1 MLDPCVIHDT
11 TRLNCGGAQPAS
23 TEHTT
28 DPQEQIT
35 MTGQT
40 AVNLMGF
47 GALRA
52 AARSVT
58 ILGLLLVGALIPVA
72 HAQLVPSVTASPPA
86 GAASTTSGL
95 ERAQRQVDNVYKWI
109 KLADKPKPAAP
120 TPATAP
126 APAARPAAPKPA
138 VVQAPT
144 PQAVPAAAAAS
155 LAPPEVIAP
164 QVVAAPA
171 PEPTPVVAPPPVQV
185 AKAAE
190 PVVEEETP
198 LRIISQ
204 EQPTVP
210 RDLRNDLENAK
221 VTMAFLVGIDGKVT
235 NARAINSTNRKLER
249 PTIAAVSNW
258 VFAPVKTPREV
269 QVEIEFNVK

>member
-1 MLDPCVIHDT
+1 
-11 TRLNCGGAQPAS
+11 
-23 TEHTT
+23 
-28 DPQEQIT
+28 

-40 AVNLMGF
+40 AVNLIGF
-47 GALRA
+47 SVLRA
-52 AARSVT
+52 AARSVMV
-58 ILGLLLVGALIPVA
+58 LGFLVVGALHLGA
-72 HAQLVPSVTASPPA
+72 HAQLVPSVSAPPA
-86 GAASTTSGL
+86 GAASAASGL

-120 TPATAP
+120 TPAP

-138 VVQAPT
+138 AAPAPAVVQAPT
-144 PQAVPAAAAAS
+144 PQTVPAAAAAS
-155 LAPPEVIAP
+155 PAPAEVSAPPVIASP
-164 QVVAAPA
+164 APETTPVAVPAPA
-171 PEPTPVVAPPPVQV
+171 PAQV
-185 AKAAE
+185 AKAPE
-190 PVVEEETP
+190 PVVEEEVP
-198 LRIISQ
+198 LRVISQ

-235 NARAINSTNRKLER
+235 NARALNSTNRKLER